1 MYDFGRPAY
10 LSEPSYRYTV
20 AVQRRFTCPRYPPP
34 MLPDLE
40 RLIRLQELDAE
51 SEQRRKWVTDA
62 PAMVAALD
70 ERLAARQAAVD
81 AAKQRQND
89 NAAARRALEKE
100 LAVVQGR
107 LTRFRDQLMEV
118 KTNKEYLAMQ
128 HEIATAEQG
137 VRTFED
143 QILELLVTA
152 DEVAADLKAAESAQQ
167 QEQKAV
173 AGERTGIDDKR
184 QRTEAELA
192 DLTTKH
198 AAVEREMAPQVVRLY
213 HSVAQKRH
221 GSAVVAARDGY
232 CSACRTRLRPQFYN
246 ELRSGDQ
253 IFQCESCSR
262 ILFYVATPAASA
274 TPGPAS

>member
-1 MYDFGRPAY
+1 
-10 LSEPSYRYTV
+10 
-20 AVQRRFTCPRYPPP
+20 

-51 SEQRRKWVTDA
+51 TEHRRKWTADL
-62 PAMVAALD
+62 PALLASLD
-70 ERLAARQAAVD
+70 QRIADRQAAVE
-81 AAKQRQND
+81 AAKQRQAD

-128 HEIATAEQG
+128 HEIATAEEG
-137 VRTFED
+137 VRGFED

-152 DEVAADLKAAESAQQ
+152 DEVAADLKSAEGVLQ

-173 AGERTGIDDKR
+173 ASERTGIEDKR

-192 DLTTKH
+192 DLATKH
-198 AAVEREMAPQVVRLY
+198 AGVEREMAPHLVRLY

-253 IFQCESCSR
+253 VFQCESCSR
-262 ILFYVATPAASA
+262 ILFYAATPATSA
-274 TPGPAS
+274 TQGPAS

>member
-1 MYDFGRPAY
+1 
-10 LSEPSYRYTV
+10 
-20 AVQRRFTCPRYPPP
+20 

-173 AGERTGIDDKR
+173 AGERTGIEDKR